1 MVQAFHL
8 PKSNQ
13 QQQQQQQQQVP
24 EPLPLPKDKV
34 DFHTYDLNDDDE
46 EVVGM
51 DKNTDAIPRTMVE
64 LADHE
69 TSSLKRE
76 REEESEDHG
85 PVKKSRVPTRRLR
98 PRRSKKG

>member
-8 PKSNQ
+8 PKSN

-34 DFHTYDLNDDDE
+34 DFHTYDLNDDD